1 MFGVERTLL
10 VFKFSLLIDIEIGSH
25 SESSFNNVKDK
36 DRAKARDTAASMNMA
51 VDLDTDP
58 TYEDTTEKAVV
69 VVSPL
74 NTLVSDQMESW
85 KSLKS
90 AKNV

>member
-1 MFGVERTLL
+1 
-10 VFKFSLLIDIEIGSH
+10 
-25 SESSFNNVKDK
+25 
-36 DRAKARDTAASMNMA
+36 MNMA

-69 VVSPL
+69 VVSL
-74 NTLVSDQMESW
+74 LKTLVSDQMERW

-90 AKNV
+90 AKKCTHEQCFVNNFLTIVK

>member
-1 MFGVERTLL
+1 MV
-10 VFKFSLLIDIEIGSH
+10 
-25 SESSFNNVKDK
+25 NVKDK
-36 DRAKARDTAASMNMA
+36 MQKQNAKARDTATSINMA
-51 VDLDTDP
+51 VDLDTYT

-74 NTLVSDQMESW
+74 NTLVSDQIERC

-90 AKNV
+90 AQKCTH